1 MALALRDKNN
11 PFSPYVHSN
20 YYLFANQ
27 LRGDMQVPQD
37 ETWKNKM
44 SERIKALEKVRD
56 RLREEAQDFL
66 GGDDPKEAFRH
77 LMQTDSELSQMGR
90 DVVADPGARKAL
102 LKATLSKKEIKEDV
116 FDEEFY
122 DKFSDALL
130 DEIDIK
136 DLVEQVSVALFGEGG
151 TLAGK
156 SGREQREAL
165 KRMFKLNE
173 KEADRILNE
182 GLKKQLKSSSGKIQ
196 KIVKDLIIAARK
208 EHGEQSIDTN
218 EVYLSFIKYFKTA
231 MKQKAKERGLY
242 SIGDQKS
249 AVDRYIDAVEKK
261 LASVIKQR
269 YSSTNA
275 SGSLGEEIISEVNN
289 AGNGIIIM
297 IPVGSKSEMDI
308 RSDKRLM
315 NATNAALEDISK
327 AATWNDPTKMSYT
340 DLILVREV
348 NGAEKRVRA
357 QSKNYVDA
365 YETFLDTEDVY
376 QHTHL
381 FSKQMLFKDFFEKLL
396 IESGGRAN
404 IAGGIDLAE
413 LSYIVANEWWFD
425 EKGSSNAGGHQKGWR
440 ENKTNT
446 RIFGSDSFLS
456 RALSGAFVNFLGIVV
471 DESGEVIP
479 NLSNVFFLINNKA
492 LVPTY
497 ELIDN
502 VISYYKNGTKEMT
515 NIEVT
520 VARTGV
526 KPEWISPELYLKAKA
541 DATDNGLSAATYEE
555 EGLVR
560 VGRTQGQHIMDTLRV
575 NSVNLGID
583 LKKMLTSA
591 WKFDVP
597 I

>member
-1 MALALRDKNN
+1 MALALRDKND

-37 ETWKNKM
+37 KTWKNKM

-56 RLREEAQDFL
+56 RLREEANDFL
-66 GGDDPKEAFRH
+66 GGDSPEEAFKH
-77 LMQTDSELSQMGR
+77 LMETDSELSQMGR
-90 DVVADPGARKAL
+90 EVVSDPKARKVL
-102 LKATLSKKEIKEDV
+102 LEMTLSKKEVREEIFNEGV
-116 FDEEFY
+116 FD
-122 DKFSDALL
+122 KISDTVL
-130 DEIDIK
+130 DEIDVEE
-136 DLVEQVSVALFGEGG
+136 LVDQISEALFADGG
-151 TLAGK
+151 KLAGK

-165 KRMFKLNE
+165 KKLFKLNE

-182 GLKKQLKSSSGKIQ
+182 GIKKQLRSSSGKIQ

-208 EHGEQSIDTN
+208 EHRGEPQEAN
-218 EVYLSFIKYFKTA
+218 EVYLSFMKYFKTA
-231 MKQKAKERGLY
+231 LKQKARKRGLY
-242 SIGDQKS
+242 TVDNQNVVDDYIAAIEKS
-249 AVDRYIDAVEKK
+249 MKTI
-261 LASVIKQR
+261 IKHH
-269 YSSTNA
+269 YTTTSA
-275 SGSLGEEIISEVNN
+275 SGSLGEEIFAEVNN
-289 AGNGIIIM
+289 TGKSSVIM
-297 IPVGSKSEMDI
+297 IPVGSEDEMTI
-308 RSDKRLM
+308 RSDKKFM
-315 NATNAALEDISK
+315 NVAGEALEDISK
-327 AATWNDPTKMSYT
+327 ATTWNDPTKMSYT
-340 DLILVREV
+340 DLILVREF
-348 NGAEKRVRA
+348 NGVQKRVRA

-365 YETFLDTEDVY
+365 YKTFLDTGDVY

-381 FSKQMLFKDFFEKLL
+381 FSKQMLFKDFFQKLQ

-404 IAGGIDLAE
+404 IAGEIDLAE

-471 DESGEVIP
+471 DESGEVMT
-479 NLSNVFFLINNKA
+479 NLSNVFFLIDNKA

-502 VISYYKNGTKEMT
+502 VISYYKNGMKEMT

-520 VARTGV
+520 VAKTGT
-526 KPEWISPELYLKAKA
+526 KPKWTSPELYLKAKA
-541 DATDNGLSAATYEE
+541 DATNEGLSAATYEE
-555 EGLVR
+555 EGLVH

-575 NSVNLGID
+575 NSINLGID

-591 WKFDVP
+591 WSFDVT